1 MKRNG
6 MCPICF
12 VKNALFGAKTVAPVP
27 EVPEYDSVSRRTPLM
42 GWSSWNT
49 VIFGHF
55 GDGCNRLCAEEGVSQ
70 KTYRTHTVSFHNS
83 PRLIILAKA
92 CSKNKTKVK

>member
-12 VKNALFGAKTVAPVP
+12 VKNMLFGSKTVAPVP
-27 EVPEYDSVSRRTPLM
+27 AVPEYESVKRRTPLM

-49 VIFGHF
+49 FRGNINE
-55 GDGCNRLCAEEGVSQ
+55 D
-70 KTYRTHTVSFHNS
+70 
-83 PRLIILAKA
+83 LIYDTAKA
-92 CSKNKTKVK
+92 MADS